1 VLGSRTS
8 AGGLKEGVMNYQTA
22 MNYLTDQFLA
32 GLDAPVPLAVVFVL
46 AALLGA
52 GLTRLYYAVLVARL
66 RKSVERKESMIL
78 ALRGVAPLATAA
90 RAQAQPRAAEAAA
103 DLHDPRVRQ
112 RALLK
117 ITKAIDA
124 AAIARRSIDPGERA
138 VAVDAM
144 TVALL
149 AARTGFGLPIP
160 EPGTPGALDLEA
172 GARLLELIRPALFL
186 AQDEEA
192 RRSTE
197 MFLRH
202 MAAPKAPPRKR
213 AASA

>member
-1 VLGSRTS
+1 
-8 AGGLKEGVMNYQTA
+8 MNYQTA

-46 AALLGA
+46 AALLGGA
-52 GLTRLYYAVLVARL
+52 LTRLHYAVLVARL

-78 ALRGVAPLATAA
+78 ALRGVAPLAAAA
-90 RAQAQPRAAEAAA
+90 RAQAQPRATEAAA